1 MTHKRC
7 RSESPKRNNPPC
19 SKQGRSVSPLRG
31 CNLSLNPGELSP
43 KPCELSPRSPP
54 AFKRQ
59 KAGNLDLLWVSEES
73 ETPPRD
79 HTTEK
84 PEEVVSAGDP
94 VNSLMETVTSM
105 GYCRLRSDDCG
116 FPDENG
122 TCQTEGC
129 RCTVNG
135 CKRR

>member
-1 MTHKRC
+1 MTRERC
-7 RSESPKRNNPPC
+7 RSESPKRNKPPC
-19 SKQGRSVSPLRG
+19 SKRGRSVSPLRG

-54 AFKRQ
+54 TLKRQ
-59 KAGNLDLLWVSEES
+59 KAENLDLLWVSEES
-73 ETPPRD
+73 ETPPQD
-79 HTTEK
+79 HTTK
-84 PEEVVSAGDP
+84 DPEEVVSAGDP
-94 VNSLMETVTSM
+94 VDTLM

-129 RCTVNG
+129 RCMRNWE
-135 CKRR
+135 KLR